1 MKKVFGYI
9 ALSIIV
15 LLAAY
20 FAWSY
25 TGRTPDPVSPNLH
38 LDSSFVVNTDSG
50 KGNVIGINAYMEPT
64 DYASKE
70 HFKAKLDGYLKACKE
85 KQWLNPKTVVIFPE
99 YIGAWLVVEG
109 EKKSAYTAPT
119 IEKALTSFVLSN
131 YFRYIASWFMSP
143 DSAKDK
149 VKHSVFA
156 TKGKRMAKVYTEV
169 FSELAKQYGV
179 TIIGGSI
186 LLQNPSVKK
195 NKIVVKNGSLE
206 NITGVFNPDGTM
218 QQTLTRK
225 AFPIGDEQPFIIRCK
240 PSELPVYDLPI
251 GKTSVMICAD
261 SWYPESYE
269 TVKQDGL
276 KFIAVPSY
284 TQTDNSMG
292 TKWIGYSGFNAPH
305 DVNKQDIG
313 NITLRDAWLKYTMP
327 ARIQKINTP
336 FGMTV
341 SLRGK
346 LWDLGT
352 DGELIIYNKGQ
363 VICPAPMQ
371 GASMVCLWL
380 N

>member
-1 MKKVFGYI
+1 
-9 ALSIIV
+9 
-15 LLAAY
+15 
-20 FAWSY
+20 
-25 TGRTPDPVSPNLH
+25 
-38 LDSSFVVNTDSG
+38 
-50 KGNVIGINAYMEPT
+50 
-64 DYASKE
+64 
-70 HFKAKLDGYLKACKE
+70 
-85 KQWLNPKTVVIFPE
+85 
-99 YIGAWLVVEG
+99 
-109 EKKSAYTAPT
+109 
-119 IEKALTSFVLSN
+119 
-131 YFRYIASWFMSP
+131 
-143 DSAKDK
+143 
-149 VKHSVFA
+149 
-156 TKGKRMAKVYTEV
+156 
-169 FSELAKQYGV
+169 
-179 TIIGGSI
+179 
-186 LLQNPSVKK
+186 
-195 NKIVVKNGSLE
+195 
-206 NITGVFNPDGTM
+206 M